1 MPRKTKLKEE
11 DFQHFQ
17 DMVVQAIKRTTIEER
32 LSVAREWSMGSRSNY
47 KQFAEMREV
56 TPAGLITA
64 ALIDAEHP
72 MLVFDGRALFKSI
85 LEAQI
90 IIQQAEMNGT
100 WIMEINPQ
108 ALVDRLWT
116 GCVQVT
122 ENGKIGG

>member
-17 DMVVQAIKRTTIEER
+17 DMVVQAIKRTTIDER

-47 KQFAEMREV
+47 KQFAEAREV

>member
-32 LSVAREWSMGSRSNY
+32 LSIAREWSMGGRSNY
-47 KQFAEMREV
+47 KQFAEVREV

-90 IIQQAEMNGT
+90 MIQQAEMNGT

>member
-1 MPRKTKLKEE
+1 MPRKTKLKDE
-11 DFQHFQ
+11 DFKHFQ

-32 LSVAREWSMGSRSNY
+32 LSIAREWSIGGRSNY
-47 KQFAEMREV
+47 KQLAEVRGV

-90 IIQQAEMNGT
+90 LIQLAEMKGT
-100 WIMEINPQ
+100 WIMEINPH

-122 ENGKIGG
+122 ENGQNGG

>member
-1 MPRKTKLKEE
+1 MPRKTKLKQE

-32 LSVAREWSMGSRSNY
+32 LSIAREWSIGGRSNY
-47 KQFAEMREV
+47 KQLAEVREV

-90 IIQQAEMNGT
+90 LIQIAEMQGS

-122 ENGKIGG
+122 ENGQIGG